1 MDVDNACNARIII
14 VKELGV
20 QIVATVCINS
30 VGSISCLNINST
42 NFYSHAAAQA
52 VLHT

>member
-1 MDVDNACNARIII
+1 MVIL
-14 VKELGV
+14 KELGV
-20 QIVATVCINS
+20 LIVATVCINS
-30 VGSISCLNINST
+30 VGSISCLDINST